1 MRMQDQYND
10 YLMHHGIKGQRWGN
24 RRFQNEDGSYTDAG
38 RARRRVNHVGGP
50 IGFVKN
56 TVATASMFSQSK
68 GSPFADNNRRKYLTK
83 KSYNRKVKKYEK
95 RGLDI
100 NNEQHRIDAHKYGF
114 KTASKINKKVNSGVS
129 HTRAETIEKGKRKT
143 RKLLLTAAILGTGY
157 AYLKNNPEV
166 VMRGSVKVM
175 EHILNTKAKQN
186 GM

>member
-10 YLMHHGIKGQRWGN
+10 FLMHHGIKGQRWGN

-38 RARRRVNHVGGP
+38 RARRRVNYVSGP
-50 IGFVKN
+50 IRFVKN
-56 TVATASMFSQSK
+56 TVSTARMFSQSK

-114 KTASKINKKVNSGVS
+114 RSASKINKKVNSGVS
-129 HTRAETIEKGKRKT
+129 HTRAETVENGKRKV
-143 RKLLLTAAILGTGY
+143 RKLLLTAAVIGTGY
-157 AYLKNNPEV
+157 AYIKNNPEV
-166 VMRGSVKVM
+166 VSRGA
-175 EHILNTKAKQN
+175 TKAIEYILYSKR
-186 GM
+186 

>member
-1 MRMQDQYND
+1 
-10 YLMHHGIKGQRWGN
+10 MHHGIKGQRWGN